1 MFLPKFQ
8 VLRPESVEEAL
19 DFLTRYGSTA
29 KIYAGG
35 TDLFPRVKYR
45 VTVPEVVISLKKSI
59 SRAQISIQDRFLSLD
74 AVTPLAQVIQS
85 ESVRE
90 EAPLLAEAASSV
102 GSYQIR
108 QMGTL
113 GGNLCL
119 ENRCMY
125 YNQRHSFQFVE
136 PCFKREGDFC
146 YHVPKGE
153 RCWAVFS
160 GDTAP
165 ALIALN
171 AQIEV
176 MSSGNIRRIPVEDLY
191 SGYSLRPLAIFPAE
205 IVSRVLIP
213 KTMRP
218 RGSAFIKFSLRG
230 GMEFAGLSVA
240 VLLEMMDDK
249 ATCGK
254 ARIVIGSVSAAP
266 LRGREAETLLSGQKL
281 SGDLF
286 HEVAQKV
293 AGEIKVFSHHGFS
306 AAYLKRCLRVYTK
319 DALTLAAQR
328 ISQSV

>member
-1 MFLPKFQ
+1 MYLPKFQ

-19 DFLTRYGSTA
+19 DILTRYGPTA

-35 TDLFPRVKYR
+35 TDLFPRIKYR

-59 SRAQISIQDRFLSLD
+59 SRAQTSIQDQFLSLD

-85 ESVRE
+85 ELVRE
-90 EAPLLAEAASSV
+90 HAPLLAEAASSV
-102 GSYQIR
+102 GSHQIR
-108 QMGTL
+108 NMGTL

-125 YNQRHSFQFVE
+125 YNQSHKFQFVE

-176 MSSGNIRRIPVEDLY
+176 MSAGNTRRIPVEDLY
-191 SGYSLRPLAIFPAE
+191 SGYSLRPLALFPAE
-205 IVSRVLIP
+205 MVSRVLIP
-213 KTMRP
+213 KAMFP
-218 RGSAFIKFSLRG
+218 RGSAFMKFSLRG
-230 GMEFAGLSVA
+230 GLEFAGLSVA

-249 ATCGK
+249 ATCEK
-254 ARIVIGSVSAAP
+254 ARIVIGSVSAGP
-266 LRGREAETLLSGQKL
+266 LRGREAEAMLSGRKL
-281 SGDLF
+281 STDLF

-306 AAYLKRCLRVYTK
+306 AAYLKKCLRVYTK

-328 ISQSV
+328 ISQAI

>member
-1 MFLPKFQ
+1 MYLPKFQ
-8 VLRPESVEEAL
+8 VVRPESIEEAL
-19 DFLTRYGSTA
+19 DILTQYGTA
-29 KIYAGG
+29 AKVYAGG
-35 TDLFPRVKYR
+35 TDLFPRIKYR
-45 VTVPEVVISLKKSI
+45 VTLPEVVISLKKSI
-59 SRAQISIQDRFLSLD
+59 SRAQISIQDQFLSLD

-90 EAPLLAEAASSV
+90 KAPLLAEAASSV

-108 QMGTL
+108 HMGTL

-125 YNQRHSFQFVE
+125 YNQSHTFQFKE
-136 PCFKREGDFC
+136 PCFKREGDLC
-146 YHVPKGE
+146 YHVPKGQ

-176 MSSGNIRRIPVEDLY
+176 MSAGNIRRIPVEDLY

-218 RGSAFIKFSLRG
+218 RGSAFMKFSLRG
-230 GMEFAGLSVA
+230 GLEFAGLSVA

-249 ATCGK
+249 ATCEK
-254 ARIVIGSVSAAP
+254 ARIVIGSVSAGP
-266 LRGREAETLLSGQKL
+266 LRAREAEAMLSGKKL
-281 SGDLF
+281 STDLF

-293 AGEIKVFSHHGFS
+293 ASEVKVFSHHGFS
-306 AAYLKRCLRVYTK
+306 AAYLKKCLKVYTK

-328 ISQSV
+328 TSESV